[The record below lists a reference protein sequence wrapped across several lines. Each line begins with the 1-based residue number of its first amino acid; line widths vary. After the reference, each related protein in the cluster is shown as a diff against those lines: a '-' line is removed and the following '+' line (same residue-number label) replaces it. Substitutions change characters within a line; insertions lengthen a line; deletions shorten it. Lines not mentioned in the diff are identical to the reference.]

1 MRITSLET
9 QRGQTLPLWT
19 FGTMTILVM
28 LAYAF
33 SYGTLIQWHIR
44 AQNAADAAAQGLLT
58 AQTSQWNQ
66 TVITLHAAAV
76 EEYRLRFV
84 INDILQ
90 VSRGSGGCN
99 SSGTASDCRVMYG
112 QLRQAYF
119 DSLER
124 YTTDVALL
132 HRIDQP
138 TFAND
143 VTAIQTALALYQDS
157 THCGTPQGGDCAFD
171 YTLLPVSTRA
181 NSYLENVYSDCCGFT
196 VGGGTSAD
204 PKQDFQP
211 MELEIVACA
220 NVPWPLKLFKFEPPN
235 YMAIGRA
242 AATPIMVTQE
252 FEYIGSLVNPDSPS
266 GAVFQPSEFP
276 ETAYGSAALTASDDE
291 NYRIDY
297 GGNPNDPENGG
308 NPATSNGQA
317 AFTYTPGDM
326 GLLVADGWWGSMAIK
341 PFSGTISTAK
351 FSCK

>member
-1 MRITSLET
+1 
-9 QRGQTLPLWT
+9 
-19 FGTMTILVM
+19 
-28 LAYAF
+28 
-33 SYGTLIQWHIR
+33 
-44 AQNAADAAAQGLLT
+44 
-58 AQTSQWNQ
+58 
-66 TVITLHAAAV
+66 
-76 EEYRLRFV
+76 
-84 INDILQ
+84 
-90 VSRGSGGCN
+90 
-99 SSGTASDCRVMYG
+99 
-112 QLRQAYF
+112 
-119 DSLER
+119 
-124 YTTDVALL
+124 
-132 HRIDQP
+132 
-138 TFAND
+138 
-143 VTAIQTALALYQDS
+143 
-157 THCGTPQGGDCAFD
+157 
-171 YTLLPVSTRA
+171 
-181 NSYLENVYSDCCGFT
+181 
-196 VGGGTSAD
+196 
-204 PKQDFQP
+204 